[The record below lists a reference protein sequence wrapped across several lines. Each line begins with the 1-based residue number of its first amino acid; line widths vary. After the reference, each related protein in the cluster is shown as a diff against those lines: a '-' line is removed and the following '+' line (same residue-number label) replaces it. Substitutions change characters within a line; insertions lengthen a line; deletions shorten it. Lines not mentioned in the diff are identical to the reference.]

1 MRNTRS
7 SCEAEAAFVSGDA
20 MTTSVSAGK
29 PVTRHFEV
37 RRVPL
42 RQPLEWLD
50 RGWTDLKEIRTAGL
64 AHGALIAILG
74 AVLLML
80 GSTHLYLTAAAVT
93 SYLLVG
99 PVMTTGLCELARR
112 REAKEPVGF
121 DESLRGLT
129 RNPDGLVHFGG
140 ALALIAVVWFVLS
153 AVLLQSLLNASV
165 PSLAVALWG
174 GAAEMSAGQLLGY
187 VGCGAILAGMVFAV
201 SVVSVPLIIDRH
213 AGASD
218 AIRASLRATAANLPA
233 MLLWAALIVAMTALG
248 FLTLLVGMVIVA
260 PLLGYATWHAYR
272 DLIG

>member
-1 MRNTRS
+1 LAATRQLAQAGGHHGPDQQVARNGGRGEVEVRAAEHQKHGSDDRDQRSVSETGTADLLEVSPATIQPLERLSQRHAADFEVPRS

-50 RGWTDLKEIRTAGL
+50 RGWTDLKEIRPDGL

-129 RNPDGLVHFGG
+129 
-140 ALALIAVVWFVLS
+140 
-153 AVLLQSLLNASV
+153 
-165 PSLAVALWG
+165 
-174 GAAEMSAGQLLGY
+174 
-187 VGCGAILAGMVFAV
+187 
-201 SVVSVPLIIDRH
+201 
-213 AGASD
+213 
-218 AIRASLRATAANLPA
+218 
-233 MLLWAALIVAMTALG
+233 
-248 FLTLLVGMVIVA
+248 
-260 PLLGYATWHAYR
+260 
-272 DLIG
+272 